1 MKFLCLPLHLRPR
14 VQCLSKNIIFRN
26 VLSVNQIIATR
37 LQTANVVV
45 NLNGRTQ
52 LQTHVDD
59 NVISLH

>member
-1 MKFLCLPLHLRPR
+1 MF
-14 VQCLSKNIIFRN
+14 
-26 VLSVNQIIATR
+26 LSVNQIIATR